1 MAQRSIRLRTSD
13 VERIIENL
21 ENALRVHPEKGY
33 EVGTLDEAEKFRKS
47 REELLEKK
55 IEMLGEPQKIKIGEK
70 EFDQVGLLSANAIHT
85 APHQAAAKKRGATL
99 PSSAPSHAEA
109 PQ

>member
-1 MAQRSIRLRTSD
+1 MKTNDI
-13 VERIIENL
+13 ERIIENL

-85 APHQAAAKKRGATL
+85 APQ
-99 PSSAPSHAEA
+99 
-109 PQ
+109 

>member
-1 MAQRSIRLRTSD
+1 MLR
-13 VERIIENL
+13 
-21 ENALRVHPEKGY
+21 K
-33 EVGTLDEAEKFRKS
+33 
-47 REELLEKK
+47 
-55 IEMLGEPQKIKIGEK
+55 PQKIKIGEK

-99 PSSAPSHAEA
+99 SSSASSHAEA

>member
-1 MAQRSIRLRTSD
+1 ML
-13 VERIIENL
+13 
-21 ENALRVHPEKGY
+21 
-33 EVGTLDEAEKFRKS
+33 
-47 REELLEKK
+47 EEL
-55 IEMLGEPQKIKIGEK
+55 QKIKIGEK

-85 APHQAAAKKRGATL
+85 APHQAAKKRGATL